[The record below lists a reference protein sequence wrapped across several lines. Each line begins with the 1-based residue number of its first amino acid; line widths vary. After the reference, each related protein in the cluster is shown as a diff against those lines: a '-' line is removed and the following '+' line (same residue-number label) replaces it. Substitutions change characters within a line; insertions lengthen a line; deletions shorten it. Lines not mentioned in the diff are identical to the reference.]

1 MKLSRFIQYIYSRSV
16 FQPPYRLSPL
26 PDTKSNSLAFLLQFS
41 HTKLFVTIAQ
51 QIIHYSIHCKSTFY
65 QYLFIFFIV
74 LTLINIKNIAI
85 GEFRYNFE
93 TSNKTNSSK
102 PTIKFTTMAS
112 VKFQSNL
119 MNLQANLLN
128 FAYMLTSNRDDAYD
142 LLQDTTLKAL
152 DNEEKYSEGTN
163 FKGWVFTIMRNIFIN
178 NYRRGV
184 RSATVVDTT
193 DNLYHLNLSQDS
205 GIDSPEDSY
214 AANEISDAINE
225 FSDEYR
231 IPFSMHVAG
240 YKYNEIADHMGLP
253 LGTVKSR
260 IFMARK
266 RLQERFADYR

>member
-1 MKLSRFIQYIYSRSV
+1 
-16 FQPPYRLSPL
+16 
-26 PDTKSNSLAFLLQFS
+26 
-41 HTKLFVTIAQ
+41 
-51 QIIHYSIHCKSTFY
+51 
-65 QYLFIFFIV
+65 
-74 LTLINIKNIAI
+74 
-85 GEFRYNFE
+85 
-93 TSNKTNSSK
+93 
-102 PTIKFTTMAS
+102 MAN

-178 NYRRGV
+178 NYRRSV
-184 RSATVVDTT
+184 RTATVVDTT

-214 AANEISDAINE
+214 TASEITDAIND

-253 LGTVKSR
+253 LGTIKSR

-266 RLQERFADYR
+266 RLQERFSVYR